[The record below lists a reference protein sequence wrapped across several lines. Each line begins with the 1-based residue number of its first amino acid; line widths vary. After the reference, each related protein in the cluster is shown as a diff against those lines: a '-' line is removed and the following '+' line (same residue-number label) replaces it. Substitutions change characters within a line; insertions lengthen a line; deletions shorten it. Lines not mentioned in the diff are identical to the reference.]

1 MIEVIHEQLVQM
13 IEYEAEKLG
22 LSFDEAV
29 ERARNGTLP
38 KNYIGSGIQSYAMM
52 LDYKP

>member
-1 MIEVIHEQLVQM
+1 MIEVTHEQLVQM

-38 KNYIGSGIQSYAMM
+38 KII
-52 LDYKP
+52 LDRESNLA